1 MSAGLTGNRWVR
13 RLGAVRADARRY
25 FPRAR
30 DYFEI
35 RHHALKLRFWPSSQA
50 TDPSG
55 RIIDLDWS
63 FIKALPGLDIGEL
76 RIDDEI
82 GGHRNIRIIFFVG
95 PPDDQ
100 CPMACIWIL
109 SVFPNKRDDFTSYQL
124 DNFRARRQIVMTRFY
139 GASP

>member
-1 MSAGLTGNRWVR
+1 MSPGLSGNRWVR
-13 RLGAVRADARRY
+13 RLGAVRADTQRY

-35 RHHALKLRFWPSSQA
+35 RRQALKLRFWPSPLT

-63 FIKALPGLDIGEL
+63 LIRALPGLNVGEL
-76 RIDDEI
+76 RVDDEI

-95 PPDDQ
+95 PNDDRY
-100 CPMACIWIL
+100 PMPCIWIL
-109 SVFPNKRDDFTSYQL
+109 SVFPKKRDDFTSHQL
-124 DNFRARRQIVMTRFY
+124 ENFRARRQIVMSRFY
-139 GASP
+139 QPSP